1 MINKLLTATL
11 LMTAVVF
18 AQPGRGF
25 MVARMGWDDQ
35 LKLTPQQV
43 EQIQKLRTAFQ
54 TKAIDL
60 RADLQKLR
68 LELREQMRAERPS
81 KRTIDAT
88 IDKIVAKEGDL
99 EKLRVGHRLDVRAL
113 LTDEQKQI
121 FGARPFGRGGRMGMG
136 FRAPRQGFRG
146 RGGRW

>member
-1 MINKLLTATL
+1 MTNRLLIAAL
-11 LMTAVVF
+11 LMTTVVL
-18 AQPGRGF
+18 AQQGRGF
-25 MVARMGWDDQ
+25 GKARMGLDDQ

-43 EQIQKLRTAFQ
+43 EQIQKSRTAFQ

-68 LELREQMRAERPS
+68 LELRGQLQADKPN

-88 IDKIVAKEGDL
+88 LDKIAAKQAAL
-99 EKLRVGHRLDVRAL
+99 EKLRVEHQLEVRAL

-121 FGARPFGRGGRMGMG
+121 FDARPYGYGCGMGDRGYFRGHGGRGK
-136 FRAPRQGFRG
+136 
-146 RGGRW
+146 RW

>member
-1 MINKLLTATL
+1 
-11 LMTAVVF
+11 
-18 AQPGRGF
+18 
-25 MVARMGWDDQ
+25 MGWDDQ

-43 EQIQKLRTAFQ
+43 EQIQKLRTASQ

-68 LELREQMRAERPS
+68 LELHGHMQADKPN

-88 IDKIVAKEGDL
+88 LDKIAAQQAAL
-99 EKLRVGHRLDVRAL
+99 EKLRVGHHLEVRAL

-121 FGARPFGRGGRMGMG
+121 FDARPFGCGGGKGYRGH
-136 FRAPRQGFRG
+136 G
-146 RGGRW
+146 RGWGKRW

>member
-1 MINKLLTATL
+1 MINKLLVATL
-11 LMTAVVF
+11 LMTTVVI

-25 MVARMGWDDQ
+25 GKAHMGWDDQ

-43 EQIQKLRTAFQ
+43 EQIQKSRTAFQ

-68 LELREQMRAERPS
+68 LDLHGQLRADKPN
-81 KRTIDAT
+81 KKAIDAT
-88 IDKIVAKEGDL
+88 VDKIAAQQAAL
-99 EKLRVGHRLDVRAL
+99 EKLRVGHQLEVRAL

-121 FGARPFGRGGRMGMG
+121 FDVRPFGHGGGKGYRGHGMG
-136 FRAPRQGFRG
+136 NRG
-146 RGGRW
+146 YGRRW

>member
-1 MINKLLTATL
+1 MINRLLIATL
-11 LMTAVVF
+11 LITTAAF

-25 MVARMGWDDQ
+25 GMARPGLDDQ

-60 RADLQKLR
+60 RANQQKLR
-68 LELREQMRAERPS
+68 LELNEQLRADSPNR
-81 KRTIDAT
+81 RAINAT
-88 IDKIVAKEGDL
+88 LDKIAAEKVAL
-99 EKLRVGHRLDVRAL
+99 EKLQVGNRLDVRAL
-113 LTDEQKQI
+113 LTDEQKEV
-121 FGARPFGRGGRMGMG
+121 FEARPFGRGGRMGMG
-136 FRAPRQGFRG
+136 FRAPRQGLRG